1 MGRWMQRV
9 AQPGKTEKG
18 SGAEPTELTKPP
30 FVSSV
35 SAPSGPFPKISDG
48 FVSSVGAPTGEFE
61 KNSDPAP
68 MASDGVSSVLSVRRP
83 GLSENFSPPDP
94 ADIEERAALIEDGGI
109 PRAWADGLARL
120 ASMPPPDGWGS
131 DWRAVRDGVLR
142 FADDLAGH
150 WLAKAVAL
158 GWTEVDLFGAAPT
171 APAARLDA
179 RGAATFIKGASIMAI
194 TADAIV
200 IRTPSGQRLRI
211 TRPTTKGGAP
221 LWEVR

>member
-1 MGRWMQRV
+1 MGRWMRRV
-9 AQPGKTEKG
+9 AEPGKIGKAPVADP
-18 SGAEPTELTKPP
+18 SKPSKPP
-30 FVSSV
+30 FDGFEGS
-35 SAPSGPFPKISDG
+35 PSGPSGKIGVG
-48 FVSSVGAPTGEFE
+48 FEGFEGSPEGVFE
-61 KNSDPAP
+61 KFTAP
-68 MASDGVSSVLSVRRP
+68 DSV
-83 GLSENFSPPDP
+83 E
-94 ADIEERAALIEDGGI
+94 IEERAALTEDGGI

-120 ASMPPPDGWGS
+120 ATMPPPDGWGA
-131 DWRAVRDGVLR
+131 DWRAVRDGALR
-142 FADDLAGH
+142 FADDLAGQ

-179 RGAATFIKGASIMAI
+179 RGAATFIKGASTMAI

-211 TRPTTKGGAP
+211 TRPTTKGGVP

>member
-9 AQPGKTEKG
+9 AQPEKTEKG
-18 SGAEPTELTKPP
+18 PDTEPTKLTKPGFVG
-30 FVSSV
+30 FVST
-35 SAPSGPFPKISDG
+35 PSGPFPKISEG
-48 FVSSVGAPTGEFE
+48 FVSSVGAPPGVFE
-61 KNSDPAP
+61 KNSNPAP
-68 MASDGVSSVLSVRRP
+68 MASDGVSSVLSARCP
-83 GLSENFSPPDP
+83 GLSENFSPPD
-94 ADIEERAALIEDGGI
+94 AAEIEERAALIEDGGI
-109 PRAWADGLARL
+109 PRAWADGLAQL
-120 ASMPPPDGWGS
+120 ATMPPPDGWGA
-131 DWRAVRDGVLR
+131 DWRAVRDGVLH
-142 FADDLAGH
+142 FADDLAGQ

-179 RGAATFIKGASIMAI
+179 RGAATFIKGASTMAI

-211 TRPTTKGGAP
+211 TRPTTKGGVP